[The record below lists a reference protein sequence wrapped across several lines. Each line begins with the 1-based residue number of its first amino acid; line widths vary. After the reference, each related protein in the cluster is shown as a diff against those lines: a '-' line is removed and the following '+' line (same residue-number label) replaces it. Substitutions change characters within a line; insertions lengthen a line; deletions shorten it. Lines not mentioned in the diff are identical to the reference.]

1 MNRNE
6 LCRAI
11 FKVAHLTGEFKLR
24 SGKISNEYF
33 DKYQFES
40 NPNLLIEIADQM
52 KELLPPETELLGALE
67 MGGIPLATM
76 LAVKTGLP
84 ITFVRKKAKDYGTQK
99 FAEGPNVSGKRIT
112 LIEDVITTGGQIIES
127 ASDLRS
133 LGAIIE
139 KVICVIDR
147 SEGKTEKI
155 KAAGLSY
162 KALFTME
169 ELKST

>member
-1 MNRNE
+1 
-6 LCRAI
+6 
-11 FKVAHLTGEFKLR
+11 
-24 SGKISNEYF
+24 
-33 DKYQFES
+33 
-40 NPNLLIEIADQM
+40 
-52 KELLPPETELLGALE
+52 